1 MRQKLPKHL
10 SYNYLLALNDVP
22 TSSNDRLSLK
32 IILPAIFFGLLM
44 ALIGLFEMFN
54 GMYGNGKWK
63 YTLDENIREPLFSHF
78 SVDTAFIILGIGII
92 ISAIVLH
99 IRYKKIYFNGKT
111 FSVDFRGIFGD
122 VEMFRENINNYRGV
136 RMRIEFFQFGILTK
150 NKYIIELEHRDPQK
164 TIPLYIS
171 TDGNGIYQI
180 WNYYSKRLD
189 KPALLDTDE
198 GTVTKEVY
206 ELDKNLKQYLSDKG
220 MLSLYRDIEKPTKY
234 VSFQVRPDKTILKPK
249 RLLWDALSIVGALW
263 LAFFTL
269 ITAGAISH
277 YDRIAELSASPAQTA
292 FVMGLAV
299 LVLAVLWLLLLQQDK
314 IVIKENKLILVHK
327 FLLLSRKNDET
338 RLDAIKDVTVTYD
351 PATDRYYLAIIG
363 RDRVLA
369 FGKKMPVEDLQW
381 VRDFIIREAIR

>member
-10 SYNYLLALNDVP
+10 SYDYQLTLNDVP
-22 TSSNDRLSLK
+22 THSDDRLSLK
-32 IILPAIFFGLLM
+32 VVMPAIFLGFLM
-44 ALIGLFEMFN
+44 ALLGLFEMFN
-54 GMYGNGKWK
+54 GMYGPDKWN
-63 YTLDENIREPLFSHF
+63 YQLDENVREPLFSHL

-99 IRYKKIYFNGKT
+99 IRYKKIHFNGKT
-111 FSVDFRGIFGD
+111 FSVDFRGVFGE
-122 VEMFRENINNYRGV
+122 VEMFKENINNYRGV
-136 RMRIEFFQFGILTK
+136 RMRIEFFQFGILNK

-171 TDGNGIYQI
+171 TDGRGIYQI
-180 WNYYSKRLD
+180 WNYYAKRLD

-206 ELDKNLKQYLSDKG
+206 ELDKNLKQYLTDKS
-220 MLSLYRDIEKPTKY
+220 MLSLYQEVEKPTNY
-234 VSFQVRPDKTILKPK
+234 VSCSVRPDKTVIKPK

-263 LAFFTL
+263 LFFFSL
-269 ITAGAISH
+269 IAAGAAFNYERLAAMSG
-277 YDRIAELSASPAQTA
+277 SPVKTGLILGLIILLLA
-292 FVMGLAV
+292 F
-299 LVLAVLWLLLLQQDK
+299 LWLVLLQQDK

-327 FLLLSRKNDET
+327 FLLISRKDDET
-338 RLDAIKDVTVTYD
+338 KLNAIKDVTVTYD
-351 PATDRYYLAIIG
+351 PATDRYYLAVIG

-381 VRDFIIREAIR
+381 VRDFIISEAIR